1 MKIST
6 LLEKKQTLSFEVF
19 PPKQEL
25 DEDLSGIAGTL
36 EALTVAKPDFVSVTY
51 GAAGKNR
58 PRALDIAELI
68 LAKGMLPLSH
78 LTAVGY
84 TKEHTRDVLS
94 SLNQRGVNN
103 ILGLRGDIPE
113 NVHFPH
119 GPWSDFHY
127 ATDLIEFIKTQN
139 DFCIGAAAYPEGH
152 TECPS
157 VDQDIAHMLLK
168 IKRGASF
175 FITQLFFDN
184 ELFLRFTEQARSAGV
199 DRPILAGIMPIFN
212 ATQIRRLVEI
222 SGCSVPKKLEKLLDR
237 YADKPES
244 MADAGMDYAAEQI
257 QELWKAK
264 ISGIHIYTMN
274 KSEQILEIVKRA
286 SLNRTE
292 GGAESC

>member
-1 MKIST
+1 MKIGT
-6 LLEKKQTLSFEVF
+6 LLQEKQTLSFEVF

-84 TKEHTRDVLS
+84 TKENTRGVLS
-94 SLNQRGVNN
+94 SLNQRGVSN

-119 GPWSDFHY
+119 GPWSDFRY
-127 ATDLIEFIKTQN
+127 ATDLIQFIKAQN

-152 TECPS
+152 TECPDI
-157 VDQDIAHMLLK
+157 DQDIAHMLLK
-168 IKRGASF
+168 IQMGASF

-184 ELFLRFTEQARSAGV
+184 EMFLNFIERARSAGIQM
-199 DRPILAGIMPIFN
+199 PILAGIMPIFN

-237 YADKPES
+237 YAAEPAS

-257 QELWKAK
+257 QELWAAK
-264 ISGIHIYTMN
+264 INGIHIYTMN

-286 SLNRTE
+286 SIDRACKGE
-292 GGAESC
+292 KPC